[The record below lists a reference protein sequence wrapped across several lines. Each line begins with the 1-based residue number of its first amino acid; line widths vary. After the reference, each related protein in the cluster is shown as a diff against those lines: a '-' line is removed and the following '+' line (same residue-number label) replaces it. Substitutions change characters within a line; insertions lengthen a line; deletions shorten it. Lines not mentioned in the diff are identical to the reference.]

1 INQDGTVSRIHNW
14 HAMTEAERERTQRV
28 IAKRNQ
34 SRSAVLRKEEGSKQ
48 GDSRAKE
55 GVE

>member
-1 INQDGTVSRIHNW
+1 
-14 HAMTEAERERTQRV
+14 MTEAERERTQRV

-34 SRSAVLRKEEGSKQ
+34 SRSAVLRKEEESKQ